1 MKGTILD
8 FLELAS
14 EKPELAKKMID
25 LAAQYDFEFADDVS
39 DEQLDDVVGGAVDAI
54 AANSL
59 AEPTQQGVQG
69 STNMLTQQMQMMSNI
84 MKNQHDTLK
93 AIINNM
99 R

>member
-8 FLELAS
+8 FLNLAA
-14 EKPELAKKMID
+14 EKPELAKELIE
-25 LAAQYDFEFADDVS
+25 LATKYDFEFAEEVS
-39 DEQLDDVVGGAVDAI
+39 DEELEDVVGGLTES
-54 AANSL
+54 SL
-59 AEPTQQGVQG
+59 TAPQTDSSQSDFPDSMNTQQQA
-69 STNMLTQQMQMMSNI
+69 MQTLSNI